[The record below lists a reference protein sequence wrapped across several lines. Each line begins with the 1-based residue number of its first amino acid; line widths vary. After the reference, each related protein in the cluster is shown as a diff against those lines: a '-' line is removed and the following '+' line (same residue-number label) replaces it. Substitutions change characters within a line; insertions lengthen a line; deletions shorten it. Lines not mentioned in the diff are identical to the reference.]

1 VDNSTR
7 GPSRKKRASQ
17 IENQD
22 ETYVDVKVFLNKKK
36 PNRKKIFLR
45 IN

>member
-7 GPSRKKRASQ
+7 GPSRKKQASQ
-17 IENQD
+17 AENQD
-22 ETYVDVKVFLNKKK
+22 DVYVDVKVFFNK
-36 PNRKKIFLR
+36 NSKIK